1 MIRQALTVAFLTL
14 SLIASAQEWELVTPV
29 KTRSELPSVQLTGP
43 TTGYMIDRVLG
54 FVLKTTDAG
63 ASWKRFPFNMTNKPR
78 VLHMWDEDRGIIAA
92 NSGRFY
98 LTDNGWENLTTVFQ
112 AVWGNMSSMHFVN
125 DTLGWAGSET
135 GKILVTT
142 DGGAS
147 WTQQTS
153 GTTNAIMS
161 LYFVDDQLGFA
172 AATGN
177 VLLRTQ
183 DAGATWT
190 ALTPPAGTS
199 IRALHFF
206 DAQNGIGVGIGGDII
221 RTTDGGDTWTQPA
234 SPTTNSLLGMHVAGN
249 TVLAMGTWGTLLRS
263 TDAGQT
269 WNTETFDLLDLLGA
283 DLHPS
288 GMGLLVGKA
297 RVYRTLDFGATW
309 EPIQI
314 GTWHTRL
321 NKVSFGDEQYGASAG
336 WLTQGGFENGVIRTE
351 DGGRHWTNVSAG
363 NSTWLGVHLRADG
376 TGWIGGGQGANR
388 STTDFFAT
396 SQSHPGPDV
405 AVRCAWTFDAD
416 NAILAG
422 GYINGGM
429 YRTTNGG
436 STWSHTSV
444 GNLSIYDLYF
454 PSELVGY
461 AVGEGGIIWK
471 TTDGGMDWQQLTS
484 PTLAENN
491 SVFFL
496 NDTLGFIS
504 GGSGHKTTDGGLTWT
519 SMGGV
524 PQYCVGILFTDP
536 DTGFAASV
544 SGQVV
549 GTTDG
554 GQTWSNVVGAPF
566 DAVIGDLAL
575 VDGALIIVGRYGDV
589 YRAPLACPSVADVPI
604 ALDLGTTFCT
614 GEQPGVQWYL
624 DGVALTGDTLPCIT
638 PTLPGN
644 YTVVTTNALGCVS
657 EPSAPLQVIGTG
669 LIALPENSPQVAPN
683 PTTGLLTLT
692 FTEVPSRQV
701 LLCDAQGRVLEL
713 LRSTGTRMEV
723 DLGDRPAGL
732 YLLRGVDRPWSVR
745 VVKE

>member
-1 MIRQALTVAFLTL
+1 MIRASLLTTLLVAAFT
-14 SLIASAQEWELVTPV
+14 ASAQEWELVTPV

-63 ASWKRFPFNMTNKPR
+63 ESWKRFPFNMTNKPR

-98 LTDNGWENLTTVFQ
+98 LTTDGWNSLSTVFQ
-112 AVWGNMSSMHFVN
+112 AVWGNMASMHFVN

-161 LYFVDDQLGFA
+161 LYFVDEQLGFA
-172 AATGN
+172 SATGN
-177 VLLRTQ
+177 VLLRTE

-221 RTTDGGDTWTQPA
+221 RTTDGGDTWTQPT
-234 SPTTNSLLGMHVAGN
+234 SPTTNSLLGMHVAGS

-288 GMGLLVGKA
+288 GMGLLVGEA
-297 RVYRTLDFGATW
+297 RVYRTLDFGTTW
-309 EPIQI
+309 EPVQI

-321 NKVSFGDEQYGASAG
+321 NKVSFGDQQHGASAG
-336 WLTQGGFENGVIRTE
+336 WLTQGGLQNGVIRTE
-351 DGGRHWTNVSAG
+351 DGGRTWTNVSAG
-363 NSTWLGVHLRADG
+363 NSQWLGVHLNADG
-376 TGWIGGGQGANR
+376 TGWIGGGSGANR

-396 SQSHPGPDV
+396 SQNHPGPNV

-436 STWSHTSV
+436 SSWTHSPV
-444 GNLSIYDLYF
+444 GNISIFDLYF
-454 PSELVGY
+454 PSDLVGY

-471 TTDGGMDWQQLTS
+471 TTDAGITWQQLTS
-484 PTLAENN
+484 PTTAEVH

-496 NDTLGFIS
+496 NDTLGYIA
-504 GGSGHKTTDGGLTWT
+504 GNGAHR
-519 SMGGV
+519 
-524 PQYCVGILFTDP
+524 
-536 DTGFAASV
+536 
-544 SGQVV
+544 
-549 GTTDG
+549 TTDG
-554 GQTWSNVVGAPF
+554 GQTWTYLGGVPQFTQSILFTHPDTGYAVNVSGQSVMTTNGGNTWNSLAAAPF
-566 DAVIGDLAL
+566 DALIGDAAW
-575 VDGALIIVGRYGDV
+575 VDGALIAVGRYGDV
-589 YRAPLACPSVADVPI
+589 YRMELACPVMADVP
-604 ALDLGTTFCT
+604 AVLDLGTTFCT
-614 GEQPGVQWYL
+614 GEQPGIQWYL
-624 DGVALTGDTLPCIT
+624 DGVALPGDTLPCIT

-644 YTVVTTNALGCVS
+644 YTVVTTNALGCES
-657 EPSAPLQVIGTG
+657 QPSAPLQVIGTG
-669 LIALPENSPQVAPN
+669 LSVGSADAPRVAPN
-683 PTTGLLTLT
+683 PTNGLLTIT
-692 FTEVPSRQV
+692 FPEGLAQQV
-701 LLCDAQGRVLEL
+701 LLCDARGRVLEQ
-713 LRSTGTRMEV
+713 LRSTGTRMDV
-723 DLGDRPAGL
+723 DLNGRPAGL
-732 YLLRGVDRPWSVR
+732 YLLRGVERPWAVR